1 MLNLEFKIKFNSAI
15 KAVLKTEL
23 YQKVLRKAKKISPNA
38 EVHQCFYYRKQY
50 GIPGFRKY
58 GRVHFICCVSL
69 GITDPGYLLIKDN
82 KVQVVGDEHTK
93 ELFKLCELIQNTRRI
108 SNSCMLG
115 LKHEDDVVISD
126 IPSVQMDFGFVIC

>member
-1 MLNLEFKIKFNSAI
+1 MKLELNSPIQ
-15 KAVLKTEL
+15 AVLKTQL
-23 YQKVLRKAKKISPNA
+23 YHNVLRKAKKISPNS

-69 GITDPGYLLIKDN
+69 GVLDPGYLLIKDN
-82 KVQVVGDEHTK
+82 KVQVVGELHSK
-93 ELFKLCELIQNTRRI
+93 ELFKLCEYISKTRRI

-115 LKHEDDVVISD
+115 LKHVDDVFISD
-126 IPSVQMDFGFVIC
+126 LSSIQMNFGTVIC

>member
-1 MLNLEFKIKFNSAI
+1 MLNLEFKFNSAI
-15 KAVLKTEL
+15 NAVLKTEL

-69 GITDPGYLLIKDN
+69 GMMNPDYFLIKDN
-82 KVQVVGDEHTK
+82 KVQVVGYKHAK
-93 ELFKLCELIQNTRRI
+93 ELFKLCELIQNARRI

-126 IPSVQMDFGFVIC
+126 LLSAQMDFGFVIC